1 MINLD
6 MEGEDMLGGDP
17 IYEICYGMH
26 YIGHWLY

>member
-1 MINLD
+1 MINL
-6 MEGEDMLGGDP
+6 EGEDMLGGDP